1 MRFLIFFKVNYFR
14 NQTLVAPGIFSGN
27 TTFQGPLLEPRTKDE
42 NSLTSSDSSMLP
54 DVRKNTPMSN
64 TQAIHNINPVN
75 MLKFPTRVNSPTG
88 SQLETIMGK
97 KRKESM
103 HERNLRGAFRSPPVM
118 AMNAKLA
125 YVLQF

>member
-1 MRFLIFFKVNYFR
+1 M
-14 NQTLVAPGIFSGN
+14 APNIYNN
-27 TTFQGPLLEPRTKDE
+27 TTFQGTHLEPQTKDE
-42 NSLTSSDSSMLP
+42 NSLSSSNSSMLP

-64 TQAIHNINPVN
+64 TQAVHNIQPMPMV
-75 MLKFPTRVNSPTG
+75 KFPTRVNSPTG
-88 SQLETIMGK
+88 PQLETIMGK

-125 YVLQF
+125 YDIII